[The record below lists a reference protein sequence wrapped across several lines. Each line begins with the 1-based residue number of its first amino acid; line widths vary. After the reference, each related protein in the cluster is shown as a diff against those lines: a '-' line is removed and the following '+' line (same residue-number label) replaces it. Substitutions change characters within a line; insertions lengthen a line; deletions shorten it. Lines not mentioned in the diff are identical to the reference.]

1 MRVIAGTSRGRRLAT
16 FAGRN
21 VRPTPDRV
29 REALFSILQS
39 KMGSFA
45 GVRVLDLFA
54 GSGALAIEALS
65 RGAASALLVDKA
77 AESIRIIGENLERCR
92 LADKARVLAGDAW
105 QALQGM
111 SSGTFDLVF
120 IDPPY
125 GLGLAERAVI
135 EAGRLELLSEKGILC
150 VETAAG
156 DPLPE
161 SAGRLRSIDRRR
173 YGSVVVN
180 FYSYSTGELT

>member
-29 REALFSILQS
+29 REALFSILRS
-39 KMGSFA
+39 KIGSFS
-45 GVRVLDLFA
+45 GIRVLDLFA

-65 RGAASALLVDKA
+65 RGAASALLVDQA
-77 AESIRIIGENLERCR
+77 PESIRIIRENLERCL
-92 LADKARVLAGDAW
+92 LADRASVLACDAW
-105 QALQGM
+105 QALQGL
-111 SSGTFDLVF
+111 SAGAFDLVF

-125 GLGLAERAVI
+125 GRGLAERAVI
-135 EAGRLELLSEKGILC
+135 EAGRLELLSEKGVLC

-156 DPLPE
+156 EPLPE
-161 SAGRLRSIDRRR
+161 SAGALYSIDRRR
-173 YGSVVVN
+173 YGSIMIN
-180 FYSYSTGELT
+180 FYSYSTGEPT